1 MKIKRPMGT
10 LRGEGGAAS
19 EAERAGSARSGV
31 TYLAI
36 PRPWFISLLVIL
48 VAPWLAVA
56 AFLLKPEAPAEGRPR
71 DPAPEAHVGRWG
83 KLTLLPIVIAPP
95 MELVFTD
102 WGFLPRPVW
111 AFPGTDAEGA
121 IAMLRAAG
129 VSAGDADRLRGGTR
143 AEPRIGG
150 TLVLPDPAW
159 VHGLGPELRGRLYRL
174 LAANGANRDQAQAF
188 RFRGTRPE
196 EWLGRGMIE
205 ERTLGLV
212 EPLIYRDGGYM
223 LFSDIELVRAE
234 IGKEEL
240 RRLGKALFQQRTF
253 LAGVSVGAP
262 GDLDSLVEYWGR
274 GGRRTEIRPLLESI
288 ARGESEM
295 VDVVHL
301 LPPFARDRLYSY
313 PQPSVA
319 DLDRPTV
326 ANCLWTALNFFSSL
340 PDDRFLDDAVALR
353 TLREDYFVVEGE
365 LELGDII
372 AFIDESGNLFH
383 VVVQIA
389 DNLVFSKNG
398 VSAMA
403 PWTLMPL
410 EDVKGYYRWRSERP
424 RLIVHRRRDL

>member
-1 MKIKRPMGT
+1 
-10 LRGEGGAAS
+10 
-19 EAERAGSARSGV
+19 
-31 TYLAI
+31 
-36 PRPWFISLLVIL
+36 
-48 VAPWLAVA
+48 
-56 AFLLKPEAPAEGRPR
+56 
-71 DPAPEAHVGRWG
+71 
-83 KLTLLPIVIAPP
+83 
-95 MELVFTD
+95 
-102 WGFLPRPVW
+102 
-111 AFPGTDAEGA
+111 
-121 IAMLRAAG
+121 
-129 VSAGDADRLRGGTR
+129 
-143 AEPRIGG
+143 
-150 TLVLPDPAW
+150 
-159 VHGLGPELRGRLYRL
+159 
-174 LAANGANRDQAQAF
+174 
-188 RFRGTRPE
+188 
-196 EWLGRGMIE
+196 
-205 ERTLGLV
+205 
-212 EPLIYRDGGYM
+212 
-223 LFSDIELVRAE
+223 
-234 IGKEEL
+234 
-240 RRLGKALFQQRTF
+240 
-253 LAGVSVGAP
+253 VGAP

-372 AFIDESGNLFH
+372 AFVDESGNLFH

>member
-1 MKIKRPMGT
+1 MGT

-174 LAANGANRDQAQAF
+174 LAANGANRDQAQTF